1 MKTVGDEMTTKQNKK
16 YVIKLQHQITVICL
30 TLCKHTWTWM
40 LQPTEEWFDTTTHS
54 FKRRRVDCLPCSI
67 WFKNTCM
74 CLQLWFQ
81 ITYLHAGSR
90 QLCKSRIEREMSV
103 YLNNGKEPPNQQTE
117 IDTTETVKT
126 ELVSSENKLTLTQ
139 ILAPRDYIV

>member
-1 MKTVGDEMTTKQNKK
+1 
-16 YVIKLQHQITVICL
+16 
-30 TLCKHTWTWM
+30 
-40 LQPTEEWFDTTTHS
+40 
-54 FKRRRVDCLPCSI
+54 
-67 WFKNTCM
+67 
-74 CLQLWFQ
+74 
-81 ITYLHAGSR
+81 
-90 QLCKSRIEREMSV
+90 MSV